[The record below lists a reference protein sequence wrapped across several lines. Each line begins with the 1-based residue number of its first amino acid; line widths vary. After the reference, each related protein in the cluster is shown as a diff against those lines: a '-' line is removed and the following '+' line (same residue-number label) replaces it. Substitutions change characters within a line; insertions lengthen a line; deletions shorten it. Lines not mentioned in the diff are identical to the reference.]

1 MDEKLKQAFIT
12 GVERVAAWSDLLDEI
27 NVYPVADGDTGRN
40 LSMSLTPL
48 RFAGGDKDEIVRKL
62 LLSARGNSCCAGDG
76 GDGLFAPWWVL
87 AQYCGAR
94 FISMNAHIIAID
106 CNGQ

>member
-1 MDEKLKQAFIT
+1 MDERLKQAFIT

-48 RFAGGDKDEIVRKL
+48 RLAGGHRDEIVRKL
-62 LLSARGNSCCAGDG
+62 LLAARGNSGNIASQFFAGFYATN
-76 GDGLFAPWWVL
+76 GL
-87 AQYCGAR
+87 
-94 FISMNAHIIAID
+94 SDMKH
-106 CNGQ
+106 